1 MHAFLVALLAFAGI
15 QAAHAAALVGGRFVE
30 TDGWKARITLDC
42 LLKDKLCGSFRYETL
57 DCEGDLIY
65 IGETATGFE
74 FRTELRAGRCLPAC
88 TVQVSGDFKRYAE
101 VCKDSR
107 HEGSLTAANAA
118 TAAPAPAPETAR
130 VASTPRAAPTSKLT
144 GQVHYKWDNGDVF
157 DGQMLDGKR
166 NGKGRFVW
174 ASGQSY
180 DGDWRDDVAVGEGAM
195 VFVNGDRF
203 QGQVKDGKPDGRG
216 KMQFSN
222 GDTYE
227 GQFDK
232 GISDGEGVYTEK
244 DGSRYTGQWKTG
256 FKSGHG
262 TYVWAYGQRYEGK
275 WVADRAEGK
284 GTIVFSN
291 GDRYDG
297 PVSNGMA
304 QGKGVRITA
313 SQDRYEGDFAQGE
326 AQGEGVY
333 RWNNGE
339 VYTGSWQKGKKV
351 GKGRYT
357 WANGD
362 YWEGEFADDKKT
374 EAGRQYF
381 TPTLVAATP
390 EATNLARQ
398 ADALAGPADANAG
411 RAQAARTDEKSPD
424 RAKLLAIPMVAKELR
439 DCMRK
444 LGSDCAAR
452 VINDVLSDTLQAHK
466 WQAMATE
473 KGARDKGPVF
483 EVDANSVLEGGD
495 VFSWL
500 RSGDGNR
507 ARNIGI
513 KYACRPQTLEIQL
526 VYNCMGGQT
535 CKLDP
540 NIDKYAGKVIS
551 ATDIRSW
558 FKDACER

>member
-1 MHAFLVALLAFAGI
+1 MRAFLVALFTFAGI

-30 TDGWKARITLDC
+30 ADGWKARITVDC
-42 LLKDKLCGSFRYETL
+42 LLKDKVCGSFRYETL

-65 IGETATGFE
+65 TGETATGFA

-88 TVQVSGDFKRYAE
+88 TVQVSSDFKRYAE

-107 HEGSLTAANAA
+107 HEGSLTAAN
-118 TAAPAPAPETAR
+118 TSTTVTTVVAAPPPPEASR
-130 VASTPRAAPTSKLT
+130 VAAAPRVAPTSKLN

-157 DGQMLDGKR
+157 DGLMLDGKR

-174 ASGQSY
+174 ASGQTY
-180 DGDWRDDVAVGEGAM
+180 DGDWRDDVAVGQGAM
-195 VFVNGDRF
+195 VFVNGDRY

-222 GDTYE
+222 GDSYE
-227 GQFDK
+227 GQLDQ
-232 GISDGEGVYTEK
+232 GIADGEGAYTEK
-244 DGSRYTGQWKTG
+244 NGSRYTGQWKAG
-256 FKSGHG
+256 LKQGRG
-262 TYVWAYGQRYEGK
+262 TYVWAYGQRYEGE
-275 WVADRAEGK
+275 WVADRAEGR

-291 GDRYDG
+291 GDRYEG
-297 PVSNGMA
+297 PVSNGMP
-304 QGKGVRITA
+304 QGKGVRITS
-313 SQDRYEGDFAQGE
+313 SQDRYEGDFVQGE

-333 RWNNGE
+333 RWKNGE
-339 VYTGSWQKGKKV
+339 MYAGSWQKGKKV

-357 WANGD
+357 WTNGD

-374 EAGRQYF
+374 ELGRQYF
-381 TPTLVAATP
+381 TAVVAATP

-398 ADALAGPADANAG
+398 ADALASL
-411 RAQAARTDEKSPD
+411 QAAKADEKAPD

-444 LGSDCAAR
+444 QGSDCAAR
-452 VINDVLSDTLQAHK
+452 VVNDVLSDSLQAHK
-466 WQAMATE
+466 WQTMATE
-473 KGARDKGPVF
+473 KGAKDKGPVF
-483 EVDANSVLEGGD
+483 EVDANSVLEGGE

-526 VYNCMGGQT
+526 VYNCTGGQACT
-535 CKLDP
+535 LDP
-540 NIDKYAGKVIS
+540 NIDKYAGKVLP
-551 ATDIRSW
+551 ATDIRGW